1 MSKLPT
7 HDQLHALRDEALA
20 AGDYAQSAL
29 CAAAMRAVDAAAQAC
44 AAAIAPRG
52 HLGLD
57 ARPAD
62 QLQAQPAASA
72 SAWREGEIMTDADA
86 IIVAT
91 HILGCWGLHGRAVP
105 DSNIV
110 RAVRAELAPE
120 YPTDAEVEAV
130 AAAVRRLREQA

>member
-1 MSKLPT
+1 MLPGGISGST
-7 HDQLHALRDEALA
+7 PDRRTN
-20 AGDYAQSAL
+20 AGYA
-29 CAAAMRAVDAAAQAC
+29 CRMPER
-44 AAAIAPRG
+44 IG
-52 HLGLD
+52 
-57 ARPAD
+57 
-62 QLQAQPAASA
+62 
-72 SAWREGEIMTDADA
+72 REGEIMTDADA